1 MAEEGQ
7 VAEVNELAAQAV
19 PAEGVTTTPADQV
32 VSGDE
37 SQSEGAKDVKTFSQ
51 EEVDRIVSKE
61 KAREARKAARERDR
75 AVAEALSKVTKAA
88 PVVPEA
94 PKPEQF
100 QTTEE
105 YVKAVAK
112 HAIIEDKATAT
123 TSAETKPQLPSE
135 IDHQYAE
142 VLATGADKYEDFD
155 YAMYVVTHLPIP
167 DNVALAIRDAVAES
181 DRGDDLLYYL
191 GKHKDE
197 ALALKDLSPAR
208 ALVALGK
215 IESKLPAAA
224 APAAKKTSSAPEP
237 ISPIR
242 AATGSATFT
251 NLDDPKALKALGT
264 SGLIEAWRKRDAEA
278 RKSR

>member
-7 VAEVNELAAQAV
+7 VVPEVNELAADAV

-37 SQSEGAKDVKTFSQ
+37 SQSDKPAKTFSQ
-51 EEVDRIVSKE
+51 EELEAELGKRLA
-61 KAREARKAARERDR
+61 KAERKAARERDR
-75 AVAEALSKVTKAA
+75 AVAEALSKAPKAA

-94 PKPEQF
+94 PRPEQF

-112 HAIIEDKATAT
+112 HAIIEDKASVPA
-123 TSAETKPQLPSE
+123 AETKPQLPSE

-215 IESKLPAAA
+215 IESKLPALA

-251 NLDDPKALKALGT
+251 NLDDERALKSLGT